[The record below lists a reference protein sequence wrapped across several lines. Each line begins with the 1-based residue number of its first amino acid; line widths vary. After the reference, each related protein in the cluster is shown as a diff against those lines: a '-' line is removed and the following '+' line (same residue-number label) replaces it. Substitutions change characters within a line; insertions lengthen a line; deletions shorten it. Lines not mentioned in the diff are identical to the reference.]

1 MSAKIGEPQ
10 PALTRLNIRVDTPKL
25 TRHNDL
31 AAIAA
36 GSPTAEIPNPN
47 PVKKQNTLKI
57 PARVRLLYIVLG
69 VLLLVGLLPLAFAGT
84 LLSGRT
90 AEELRSVEGRYQ
102 AQLVQDKARQIE
114 LYGQRYR
121 DVVTGLARAFEIAGG
136 IQALNDPGY
145 DSRLQNT
152 LEEDPNLIGLAIWPV
167 SGELRRAFQPD
178 VIQREEV
185 DQRVSDVLARMSGR
199 GIVVSRPQII
209 RSGQEMALT
218 VAAPVMGGPT
228 GQDVVAAVIA
238 IISFQEVFKAVH
250 QSTSKSEREL
260 LDAGLPVVFVV
271 DQNGRA
277 VAHPE
282 ANVAFSEKPMT
293 DLKVVQDWQESGSQV
308 QSALEPFILV
318 RDGRKVEMLGSY
330 ATAELDK
337 NSRLGVIAIQ
347 DASAAL
353 SSVSDMRRQILII
366 SFVAGMLTLVIGFFF
381 AKKLTQPVQELATG
395 ADRIAS
401 GDFSQRIDVRSRT
414 ELGQLGDSF
423 NKMTDQLETYI
434 KDLQRSAD
442 ENRELFLGT
451 VKSLAAAIDGKD
463 PYTRGHSERVS
474 RISVAIAQR
483 LGLSDSECEQ
493 IRISAL
499 LHDVG
504 KIAIDDKILKKPAA
518 LTDDEFV
525 IMKQHPQ
532 KGYKIMSQIRAM
544 KEFLPGMYM
553 HHEMID
559 GKGYPQ
565 GLKGDE
571 IPLMAKIV
579 AVADTFDAMTTDRP
593 YQQAMQFEHA
603 VERIRSF
610 VGTRYDANVV
620 AAFAEACEE
629 GQIRPGSVKLKR
641 KTVETNA
648 PVTVPDKASNE
659 NRVLVS

>member
-1 MSAKIGEPQ
+1 MLEKIG
-10 PALTRLNIRVDTPKL
+10 RI
-25 TRHNDL
+25 
-31 AAIAA
+31 
-36 GSPTAEIPNPN
+36 
-47 PVKKQNTLKI
+47 
-57 PARVRLLYIVLG
+57 RLLYIVLG

-84 LLSGRT
+84 LLSGRS

-136 IQALNDPGY
+136 IKALNDAGY
-145 DSRLQNT
+145 DSRLQKT

-167 SGELRRAFQPD
+167 SGQLHRAFQPD
-178 VIQREEV
+178 LIQREEV
-185 DQRVSDVLARMSGR
+185 DQRVSEVLAKMSGR

-218 VAAPVMGGPT
+218 VAAPVMGGEA
-228 GQDVVAAVIA
+228 GHDVVAAVVA
-238 IISFQEVFKAVH
+238 IISFQDVFKAVH
-250 QSTSKSEREL
+250 QETSKSEREL

-282 ANVAFSEKPMT
+282 ASVAFSEKPMT
-293 DLKVVQDWQESGSQV
+293 DLKVVRDWQESGTQV
-308 QSALEPFILV
+308 QSALEPFTIL
-318 RDGRKVEMLGSY
+318 RDGRNVEMLGSY

-353 SSVSDMRRQILII
+353 ASVADMRRQTILI
-366 SFVAGMLTLVIGFFF
+366 SLVAGMLTLVIGFFF
-381 AKKLTQPVQELATG
+381 AKKLTQPVQELAIG
-395 ADRIAS
+395 AHRIAS
-401 GDFSQRIDVRSRT
+401 GDFSQRINVRSRT

-423 NKMTDQLETYI
+423 NLMTDQLENYI

-451 VKSLAAAIDGKD
+451 VKGLAAAIDGKD

-474 RISVAIAQR
+474 RMSVAIAQR
-483 LGLSDSECEQ
+483 LGLPDEECEK

-504 KIAIDDKILKKPAA
+504 KIAIDDNILKKPAA
-518 LTDDEFV
+518 LTDDEFL

-553 HHEMID
+553 HHEMVN
-559 GKGYPQ
+559 GQGYPQ
-565 GLKGDE
+565 GLKGE
-571 IPLMAKIV
+571 QIPLMAKIV

-593 YQQAMQFEHA
+593 YQQAMKFEDA
-603 VERIRSF
+603 VKRIESF
-610 VGTRYDANVV
+610 VGTRYDPAVV
-620 AAFAEACEE
+620 TAFVQACDE
-629 GQIRPGSVKLKR
+629 GQIRPGSVKLKSR
-641 KTVETNA
+641 TAPENKLPVPAFETTTELE
-648 PVTVPDKASNE
+648 PLPAS
-659 NRVLVS
+659 